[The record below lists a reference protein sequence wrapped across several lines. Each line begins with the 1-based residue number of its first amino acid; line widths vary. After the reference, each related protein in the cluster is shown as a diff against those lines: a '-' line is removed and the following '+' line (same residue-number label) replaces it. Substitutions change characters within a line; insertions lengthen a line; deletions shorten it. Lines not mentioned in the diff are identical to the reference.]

1 MLESM
6 GICLLLSIYTILHHT
21 ALPANYLRRD
31 ILVANG
37 RDNHILIFKTL
48 VHGTI
53 SPVFV
58 QLSQISVTFYNIL

>member
-1 MLESM
+1 MLESV
-6 GICLLLSIYTILHHT
+6 GICSLLSVCTILHHT
-21 ALPANYLRRD
+21 ALSANYLRRD
-31 ILVANG
+31 ILVTNG

-58 QLSQISVTFYNIL
+58 QLFQISVTFYYIL